1 MTLPLGQPDGGPL
14 FLVQSAFC
22 GLDPRIM
29 KDRYADYW
37 EQAVTH
43 TRINIKHAVR
53 NPRGYKGYGADCW
66 GWSASHGPKK
76 VHCRLAGPRFGHHHA
91 DRSTFQHAL
100 RALGKPARHAPLSR
114 LPRWEALGAVWFR
127 RCFSHR
133 TAAGFQKPIWQS
145 IRDRSSQMIENFRS
159 GLFWKLFMSAPEIQ
173 AGPGPAGLQAP
184 IIFRA
189 KPLTRI
195 GPVGLPVGEP
205 DSGSSV
211 IS

>member
-1 MTLPLGQPDGGPL
+1 MPESTATNAVSYTTPRDTIRHSIEPAVFHDGFALNGDLRNEEPRYGMTLPLGQPDGGPL

-76 VHCRLAGPRFGHHHA
+76 YIVGSPDHDSGIITPTAALSSMPYAPLE
-91 DRSTFQHAL
+91 SL
-100 RALGKPARHAPLSR
+100 RAMRHFLDFQDGKLWGRYGFVDAFAS
-114 LPRWEALGAVWFR
+114 
-127 RCFSHR
+127 

-145 IRDRSSQMIENFRS
+145 IRDRSSQ
-159 GLFWKLFMSAPEIQ
+159 
-173 AGPGPAGLQAP
+173 
-184 IIFRA
+184 
-189 KPLTRI
+189 
-195 GPVGLPVGEP
+195 
-205 DSGSSV
+205 
-211 IS
+211 